1 VADGNLPAGERTIDR
16 WFDTN
21 AFTAPASFTWGN
33 GGRNFLRGPAQ
44 LNFDAGLSRAFRLT
58 EKVTF
63 SLRAEAFNLLNTP
76 QFGLPNATI
85 GVAQAGV
92 ITTVQNP
99 ERQLQMALR
108 LAF

>member
-1 VADGNLPAGERTIDR
+1 
-16 WFDTN
+16 
-21 AFTAPASFTWGN
+21 
-33 GGRNFLRGPAQ
+33 
-44 LNFDAGLSRAFRLT
+44 LNFDAGVSRAFRWT

-63 SLRAEAFNLLNTP
+63 SLRAEGFNLLNTP